1 MELDEIRSTAME
13 NLEDVRNRQERIEEM
28 EQDRDA
34 LLERELRPL
43 DTQSS

>member
-34 LLERELRPL
+34 LLERATP
-43 DTQSS
+43 T